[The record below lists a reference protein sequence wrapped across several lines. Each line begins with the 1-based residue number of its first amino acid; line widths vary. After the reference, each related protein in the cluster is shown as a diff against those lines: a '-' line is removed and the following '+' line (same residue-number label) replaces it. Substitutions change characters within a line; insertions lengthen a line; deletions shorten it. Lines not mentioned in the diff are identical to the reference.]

1 MGKLTSRVLQMV
13 KDAQTFDD
21 FKDSIWIAGDLFRRE
36 ASIEFHS
43 GFKEIDDEEISLE
56 ERDQLKDA
64 LLEALSRSSE
74 PLFVGSLLSSLSCT
88 GDRDLLPLWV
98 NSLAGH
104 LELMRQYN
112 ALVFTELL
120 ALRDLGEPVFKGVK
134 SLCAADIEINA
145 KEAHTYLAQ
154 RKKSAPRKRA
164 KEKSLP

>member
-1 MGKLTSRVLQMV
+1 MGELTSRILQMV

-36 ASIEFHS
+36 SSLEFHS
-43 GFKEIDDEEISLE
+43 GFKDIDSEEVSLE

-74 PLFVGSLLSSLSCT
+74 PLFVGALLSSLSCT

-98 NSLAGH
+98 DSLARH
-104 LELMRQYN
+104 LELLKQYN
-112 ALVFTELL
+112 ALVYTELL

-134 SLCAADIEINA
+134 SLCSADIEINT
-145 KEAHTYLAQ
+145 KEAQTYLAR
-154 RKKSAPRKRA
+154 RKKSAPVKRKKR
-164 KEKSLP
+164 SLP